1 MYQNQITNTNVELFD
16 FIGKQNAIVE
26 GTFVQV
32 ERTEQITESYG
43 KLDRTLG
50 SYLKTLK
57 DTTEVEE
64 DSAESKRDLNAEM
77 EKNIAVGFANASAN
91 KSMAA
96 SAIDASA
103 AVVNA
108 YLSEAVAA
116 YLKDNVKFFKS
127 VPPPFNAILLAGAG
141 AAMSTGIQKIVQGA
155 GNFTKDAIGAQY
167 GFEGMVTEPT
177 TFTVGEG
184 GAAEYVSV
192 QPMEGVNNAGG
203 QGINIHI
210 SGNVMTQDFVENEL
224 SESIQE
230 AVRKGVSFA

>member
-1 MYQNQITNTNVELFD
+1 
-16 FIGKQNAIVE
+16 
-26 GTFVQV
+26 
-32 ERTEQITESYG
+32 
-43 KLDRTLG
+43 
-50 SYLKTLK
+50 
-57 DTTEVEE
+57 
-64 DSAESKRDLNAEM
+64 M